1 MAENYK
7 HMESVPLDRA
17 QPPIKELYRIAKQ
30 YSRRVDEVDDL
41 VQDLLLEAVK
51 TGKDFS
57 DASFMAWGRGFLRN
71 HAAFIARTEGRRRKR
86 EEMVQYADQGA
97 DDIDIQLPEGFITHL
112 RPSLRIVARLISC
125 GLNRKEILY
134 LLNIADTALRQRL
147 TALRREWTTYLD
159 TTRGQGWEYP
169 DKYTHVLPNGLIRRS
184 LKLVFSNTTG
194 NKGGKSSR
202 IIGSH
207 DPDGHLFTIR
217 SFSAHKKDPGGNK
230 E

>member
-1 MAENYK
+1 
-7 HMESVPLDRA
+7 MESLPLDRA

-30 YSRRVDEVDDL
+30 YSRRADEVDDL

-57 DASFMAWGRGFLRN
+57 DTSFMAWGRGFLRN

-86 EEMVQYADQGA
+86 EEMVQYGDQGA
-97 DDIDIQLPEGFITHL
+97 DDTDIQLPEDFVTHL
-112 RPSLRIVARLISC
+112 RPSLRIIARLVNC

-147 TALRREWTTYLD
+147 TALRREWKAYSD
-159 TTRGQGWEYP
+159 TTSRQGGEYP
-169 DKYTHVLPNGLIRRS
+169 DKYTHTLPSGLIRRS
-184 LKLVFSNTTG
+184 LMQVFRNTIDH
-194 NKGGKSSR
+194 KRDKSSQ

-217 SFSAHKKDPGGNK
+217 SSAAHKSDSVGNNCMDNGS
-230 E
+230 